1 MKTNYKTLIF
11 TFGMIFSYQIT
22 YAQSAKTDSIFTNEG
37 LILANVKDITIDVIK
52 YSFPDEELNV
62 SVHKNAVKKIV
73 FKSGRTQFFTT
84 DLGLNLIDNAY
95 EYEKVKFTRFS
106 DETKGLIKIDEIFAT
121 VTSSSSFSDAA
132 ITREKGLRKLKIQA
146 AILGGNLVYVTE
158 DSGQNNSYWSGYH
171 AGNIRETV
179 AIGSVF
185 TNKTLD
191 INEFKAFIGDK
202 NEFNVYSS
210 IYIGNNNI
218 RIQENIYFPRK
229 LIIEDIYAENKF
241 IYLKIA
247 SNKKMRNQTQM
258 MRVISFRKGNIT
270 LQYKVD
276 DRIYNLFL
284 DSE

>member
-1 MKTNYKTLIF
+1 MKTNYKTLLF
-11 TFGMIFSYQIT
+11 TLGIYFLNLTT

-37 LILANVKDITIDVIK
+37 LVLANVKDITLEVIK
-52 YSFPDEELNV
+52 YSFPEEELSV
-62 SVHKNAVKKIV
+62 SIHKNAVQKII
-73 FKSGRTQFFTT
+73 FKSGRTQLFIT
-84 DLGLNLIDNAY
+84 DLGLNTINNAY

-106 DETKGLIKIDEIFAT
+106 DETKGLIKINEIFAT
-121 VTSSSSFSDAA
+121 VTNSSSFSDAA
-132 ITREKGLRKLKIQA
+132 TTREKGLRKLKIQA
-146 AILGGNLVYVTE
+146 AMLGGNLVYVTE
-158 DSGQNNSYWSGYH
+158 DTGQLNSYWTGYH
-171 AGNIRETV
+171 VNTPRESV
-179 AIGSVF
+179 ATGGVF
-185 TNKTLD
+185 TNKSLNVND
-191 INEFKAFIGDK
+191 FKGFIGDK
-202 NEFNVYSS
+202 KEFNVYSS

-229 LIIEDIYAENKF
+229 LIIEDIYTENQF

-247 SNKKMRNQTQM
+247 PNVKLRNQTQI